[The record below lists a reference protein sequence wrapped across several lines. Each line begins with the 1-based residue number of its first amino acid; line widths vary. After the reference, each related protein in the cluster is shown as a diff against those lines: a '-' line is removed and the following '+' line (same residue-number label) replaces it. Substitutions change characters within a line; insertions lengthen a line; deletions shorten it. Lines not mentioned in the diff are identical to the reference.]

1 MPEKFLSLFKNI
13 NFAEPDKLQ
22 LLAVPLAFFILTF
35 VTWLLWLYRRP
46 QRTYGSRYPIFGS
59 FTVWFFLTVALVF
72 LISAWA
78 RPFVSTGN
86 LIVKRGNI
94 EAIFIVDYSSS
105 MLLKDTGMARI
116 DIASR
121 ELMKLPAFEIL
132 KEGDRAAL
140 FVLGV
145 KGVRYLPL
153 TSDLSSFVGEVSK
166 LGLPATLIGSN
177 IYWGSDVGGTLE
189 RVYTSL
195 DRQDAFPEFKGKE
208 APEGWRAEIK
218 PNRLVVFIGDG
229 DYFNYNNE
237 EEAKFEAD
245 DKKYF
250 EAGLN
255 EFRKRGLKI
264 YPVGIGTRTGAK
276 MLNILK
282 DYKVG
287 LEYDPKLLEDLKGQE
302 SRLNVYNLE
311 YMRNATGAGKLFL
324 MENAGTDASN
334 FLKTVFD
341 SHRSTSIEP
350 GMSQEKEELWFYFL
364 VAAILVSVAGVITA
378 KF

>member
-1 MPEKFLSLFKNI
+1 MPEKFFSSFNKI

-22 LLAVPLAFFILTF
+22 LLAVPLAFFILTIII
-35 VTWLLWLYRRP
+35 WSLWLYRRP
-46 QRTYGSRYPIFGS
+46 QRTYGSRYSIFGS
-59 FTVWFFLTVALVF
+59 FVAWLFLTVALA
-72 LISAWA
+72 LLTGAWA
-78 RPFVSTGN
+78 RPFISAGN

-94 EAIFIVDYSSS
+94 EAVCIVDYSSS

-153 TSDLSSFVGEVSK
+153 TDDLSNFVGEVSK
-166 LGLPATLIGSN
+166 LGLPTTLLGSN
-177 IYWGSDVGGTLE
+177 IYWGSDVGATLE
-189 RVYTSL
+189 RVYISL
-195 DRQDAFPEFKGKE
+195 DRQDAFPEFKGKDP
-208 APEGWRAEIK
+208 PEGWRAEIK

-229 DYFNYNNE
+229 DYFNYDDKN
-237 EEAKFEAD
+237 EAKFEAD

-264 YPVGIGTRTGAK
+264 YPIGIGTRTGAK
-276 MLNILK
+276 MLDILK

-287 LEYDPKLLEDLKGQE
+287 PEYDPKLLEDLKGQE

-324 MENAGTDASN
+324 MENANADASN

-341 SHRSTSIEP
+341 SYRSTSIEP
-350 GMSQEKEELWFYFL
+350 GINQEKEELWLSFIL
-364 VAAILVSVAGVITA
+364 AAIGFSLLGWVSA